1 MKLMLSLI
9 GLCLALCSPVLAA
22 NKAVIGTAR
31 GFLERQVKDYLQ
43 QNGLNG
49 RWQVE
54 FAPMDSRLSHKPCE
68 KALLASLESRA
79 PIGRLSVRVHC
90 EAPAWTLLLPA
101 KVSVWQRVLA
111 ARYPLKRGQRVE
123 QTDVTWV
130 ERDIGALPQGWISD
144 SRLLQ
149 GQQLTRSISGGQL
162 LLSSQ
167 LKAAQLVAAGEPV
180 QILSQNGGIRVQMQ
194 GEALSGG
201 GLGQLI
207 RVRNLSSG
215 RVLRARVTAP
225 GQVKAQG

>member
-9 GLCLALCSPVLAA
+9 GLCFTLSSSALAA
-22 NKAVIGTAR
+22 NKAVIGTACD
-31 GFLERQVKDYLQ
+31 FLERQVKDYLQ
-43 QNGLNG
+43 QNALNG

-54 FAPMDSRLSHKPCE
+54 FAPIDSRLSDKPCE
-68 KALLASLESRA
+68 KPLLPSLESRA
-79 PIGRLSVRVHC
+79 PIGRLSVRVRC
-90 EAPAWTLLLPA
+90 PLPAWTLLLPA
-101 KVSVWQRVLA
+101 KVSVWQQVLA
-111 ARYPLKRGQRVE
+111 ARYPLKRGQRIE
-123 QTDVTWV
+123 QADVTWV

-149 GQQLTRSISGGQL
+149 GQQLTRRLSAGQL

-167 LKAAQLVAAGEPV
+167 LKAAQLIAAGEPV

-215 RVLRARVTAP
+215 RVLRARVAAP
-225 GQVKAQG
+225 GQVEAQG